1 MNALP
6 LLLAQFLLIP
16 VLAITGIFLGLLF
29 RGIDRK
35 LGAKM
40 QARVGPPIIQP
51 FLDLKKLLIKEN
63 IVPKHA
69 ISWIFNSMPVIALVS
84 ALLLLLYI
92 PLFGFAPLLKGYGDL
107 ILVMYL
113 LMVPALAL
121 AIGGFS
127 SGSTYASVGA
137 QRELV
142 LMMSYEFA
150 LAIVIVTIAF
160 ISSIANPLSNAF
172 SLETV
177 SETPIWELVGPV
189 GSIGVFLL
197 LLALM
202 LVMPVELGRIPG
214 DIAEA
219 KTEIADGVLVEY
231 SGRNLALFNLAQ
243 DVRTIAFAAL
253 VVALFFPYNFS
264 PSIAILG
271 FPIEVIANAAFFL
284 VKLFIVVFAGSIFVH
299 VAVAR
304 FKVDQAAKAYWGP
317 VLTVALAGMAIAIYG
332 TTMVV

>member
-1 MNALP
+1 MNLLTGAIAS
-6 LLLAQFLLIP
+6 LLLVPIFT
-16 VLAITGIFLGLLF
+16 LAGIFLGLLF

-35 LGAKM
+35 LGARM
-40 QARVGPPIIQP
+40 QARIGPPISQP
-51 FLDLKKLLIKEN
+51 FIDLKKLLMKEN
-63 IVPKHA
+63 MVPRHA
-69 ISWIFNSMPVIALVS
+69 IGWVFNSMPVIALVS
-84 ALLLLLYI
+84 ALLLLLYL
-92 PLFGFAPLLKGYGDL
+92 PLFGFAPLLEGYGDL

-113 LMVPALAL
+113 LMIPAIAL

-150 LAIVIVTIAF
+150 LAIVIVTVAF
-160 ISSIANPLSNAF
+160 IVSLANPLLNAF
-172 SLETV
+172 SLATIAAL
-177 SETPIWELVGPV
+177 PIWELAGPV
-189 GSIGVFLL
+189 GAIGLVLL
-197 LLALM
+197 LIALM
-202 LVMPVELGRIPG
+202 LVMPAELGRIPG

-253 VVALFFPYNFS
+253 VVAFFFPYNVAPHF
-264 PSIAILG
+264 IAIEGLAG
-271 FPIEVIANAAFFL
+271 IIANAAFFL
-284 VKLFIVVFAGSIFVH
+284 AKLFIVVFAGSIFVH

-317 VLTVALAGMAIAIYG
+317 ILGIALVGMALAIFGA
-332 TTMVV
+332 

>member
-1 MNALP
+1 MNLLTGAIAS
-6 LLLAQFLLIP
+6 LLLVPIF
-16 VLAITGIFLGLLF
+16 VVVGIFLGLLF

-35 LGAKM
+35 LGARM
-40 QARVGPPIIQP
+40 QARVGPPVRQP
-51 FLDLKKLLIKEN
+51 FIDLRKLLMKEN
-63 IVPKHA
+63 MVPRHA
-69 ISWIFNSMPVIALVS
+69 IGWVFNSAPVIALVS
-84 ALLLLLYI
+84 ALLLLLYL
-92 PLFGFAPLLKGYGDL
+92 PLFGFAPLLEGYGDL
-107 ILVMYL
+107 ILIMYL
-113 LMVPALAL
+113 LMVPAIAL

-150 LAIVIVTIAF
+150 LAVVTVTIAF
-160 ISSIANPLSNAF
+160 IVSLANPLLNAF
-172 SLETV
+172 SLATLAALPV
-177 SETPIWELVGPV
+177 WELAGP
-189 GSIGVFLL
+189 IGAIGLVLL

-202 LVMPVELGRIPG
+202 LVMPAELGRIPG

-253 VVALFFPYNFS
+253 VVAFFFPYN
-264 PSIAILG
+264 IAPHFITLEG
-271 FPIEVIANAAFFL
+271 SAGMIANAAFFL
-284 VKLFIVVFAGSIFVH
+284 IKLFIVVFAGSIFVH

-304 FKVDQAAKAYWGP
+304 FRVDQAAKTYWGP
-317 VLTVALAGMAIAIYG
+317 VLGIALVGMALAIFGAM
-332 TTMVV
+332 MVI